1 MVTFT
6 PLPSQEWDITT
17 CDIAN
22 LNEHIFTKI
31 IFPNKNC
38 KKVTLFCDPAMF

>member
-6 PLPSQEWDITT
+6 PLPSQESDIAT
-17 CDIAN
+17 CDITN

-31 IFPNKNC
+31 TFSEQK
-38 KKVTLFCDPAMF
+38 L